1 MYLFLQSELLF
12 QWCSLAQGYTAYFL
26 MTAFIVIYHLENKQI
41 IIIINWFQVFKLFKG
56 LRVQGFQCSNCS
68 RINRFK
74 GYMT

>member
-41 IIIINWFQVFKLFKG
+41 IIIIIIYVLLGNYNKSDVLMYIFKKKRLF
-56 LRVQGFQCSNCS
+56 
-68 RINRFK
+68 
-74 GYMT
+74 

>member
-41 IIIINWFQVFKLFKG
+41 IIIIIISLKFVYEVISAVNFESSLPLIGHWLKQP
-56 LRVQGFQCSNCS
+56 R
-68 RINRFK
+68 
-74 GYMT
+74 Y

>member
-41 IIIINWFQVFKLFKG
+41 IIIIIMIRPAASVPFIYKYTLCA
-56 LRVQGFQCSNCS
+56 LLSCAEISP
-68 RINRFK
+68 
-74 GYMT
+74 

>member
-41 IIIINWFQVFKLFKG
+41 IIIIIILTSTFWL
-56 LRVQGFQCSNCS
+56 
-68 RINRFK
+68 
-74 GYMT
+74 

>member
-41 IIIINWFQVFKLFKG
+41 IITLLIKG
-56 LRVQGFQCSNCS
+56 DTIFLRISKKNLVQMFP
-68 RINRFK
+68 I
-74 GYMT
+74 